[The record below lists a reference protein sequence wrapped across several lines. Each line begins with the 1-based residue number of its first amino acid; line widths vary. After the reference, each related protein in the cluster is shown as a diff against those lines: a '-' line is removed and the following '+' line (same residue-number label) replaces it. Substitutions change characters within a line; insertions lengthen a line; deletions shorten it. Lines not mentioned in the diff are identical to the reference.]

1 MHGLVH
7 VKWTTATGLLL
18 LPPFMTSTVA
28 SNHLLTHNECF
39 SLPDLIHLVE
49 LYLLSH
55 CGVYVLQR
63 TESRYPIFALVI
75 VWPGL
80 IRFFLLLFSNLP
92 SQVSPFR
99 RLISQAAW
107 VSLFIL
113 EKEQLFEILIT

>member
-1 MHGLVH
+1 M
-7 VKWTTATGLLL
+7 
-18 LPPFMTSTVA
+18 A
-28 SNHLLTHNECF
+28 SNHLLTHSKYF
-39 SLPDLIHLVE
+39 SLPGLIHLVE

-80 IRFFLLLFSNLP
+80 IYFFRLLFSNLL

-107 VSLFIL
+107 VSLFVL
-113 EKEQLFEILIT
+113 DRVQLFEILIT